1 MNLWRVEKMNEKYEK
16 YQITFSTIVKATQ
29 GDEIAMQE
37 VIRLYRAYM
46 VKLSMDEGVI
56 DNELYERLVR
66 KLMLAVVKFKIDYER
81 I

>member
-1 MNLWRVEKMNEKYEK
+1 MNEK

-37 VIRLYRAYM
+37 VISLYRPYM

-56 DNELYERLVR
+56 DSC
-66 KLMLAVVKFKIDYER
+66 KIQN
-81 I
+81 

>member
-1 MNLWRVEKMNEKYEK
+1 MNEKYEK

-29 GDEIAMQE
+29 RDEIAMQE

-46 VKLSMDEGVI
+46 VKLSMDEGEI

>member
-1 MNLWRVEKMNEKYEK
+1 MNLWRMEKVNEK

-37 VIRLYRAYM
+37 VISLYRPYM

>member
-1 MNLWRVEKMNEKYEK
+1 MNEKYEK

-56 DNELYERLVR
+56 DSYF
-66 KLMLAVVKFKIDYER
+66 AY
-81 I
+81 

>member
-1 MNLWRVEKMNEKYEK
+1 MNEKYGR
-16 YQITFSTIVKATQ
+16 YQIAFSTIVKATQ
-29 GDEIAMQE
+29 GDENAMEE

-66 KLMLAVVKFKIDYER
+66 KLMLAVVKFKIDYKKT
-81 I
+81 